1 MIMRPVVVLM
11 DEDTIERLAPF
22 LTRVT
27 DRLVAEYATN
37 YDWRDLM
44 ERNGWTWEMLA
55 WSLILRAA
63 TDVELEL
70 LTTEE
75 LRRG

>member
-1 MIMRPVVVLM
+1 MRPVVVLM

-70 LTTEE
+70 LTNEAASHD
-75 LRRG
+75 GA

>member
-1 MIMRPVVVLM
+1 MRPVVVLM
-11 DEDTIERLAPF
+11 DEDTIARLAPF

-70 LTTEE
+70 LTTEAASHD
-75 LRRG
+75 GA